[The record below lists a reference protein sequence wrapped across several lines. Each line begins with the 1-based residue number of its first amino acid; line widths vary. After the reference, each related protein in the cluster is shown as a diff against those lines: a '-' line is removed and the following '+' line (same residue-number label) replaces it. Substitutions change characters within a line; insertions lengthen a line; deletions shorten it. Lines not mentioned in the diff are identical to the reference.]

1 MIGRTAEAA
10 KVVDFP
16 FFWVMFTIGESSG
29 RSDGAVLAEITI
41 NTPEF
46 SCAQMIVV
54 ARNQHGDRMANNMN
68 SVK

>member
-1 MIGRTAEAA
+1 
-10 KVVDFP
+10 
-16 FFWVMFTIGESSG
+16 MFTIGESSG